1 MKLPYFMKEI
11 SIFAP
16 KPCILRNLRSKRERS
31 GFSLLNLTVLSGSIP
46 TAVYGRV
53 VLSPLPFEF
62 ALTSLCCQNLTV
74 DEPFVDMLWGFTF
87 MFRCML
93 VKYVPKG
100 MKVMQ

>member
-1 MKLPYFMKEI
+1 M
-11 SIFAP
+11 
-16 KPCILRNLRSKRERS
+16 
-31 GFSLLNLTVLSGSIP
+31 VHSGSVP

-87 MFRCML
+87 MYRCML
-93 VKYVPKG
+93 VNLFGVFTSLSTLYRSYHDG
-100 MKVMQ
+100 